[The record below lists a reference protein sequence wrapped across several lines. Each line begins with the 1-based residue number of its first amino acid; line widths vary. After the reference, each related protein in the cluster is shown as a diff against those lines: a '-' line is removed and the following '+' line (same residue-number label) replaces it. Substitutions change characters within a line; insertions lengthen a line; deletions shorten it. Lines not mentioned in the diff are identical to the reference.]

1 MKSNLI
7 KIGNL
12 LLFCLLAS
20 GARAFVV
27 FQDNFNYPAGAL
39 TNSTWVAGVGN
50 TLNSTISANGSGAIT
65 IGYGA
70 TTSDQPRAYFTNG
83 YAFIPSAPNFPNPTY
98 YFPSNSPAVALYAG
112 FTINLSGSAS
122 AGTYIAYFTDTNFDY
137 NARIYTTNAP
147 GGGYQLAI
155 QNAGTYISTNLN
167 GHNLLNP
174 VVLSAGQN
182 YQVVVRYVNASGL
195 ATLWVNPTAETFTG
209 NSNSTDSTSVT
220 CTGPTAIGGGA
231 SGTSPAGFGLRN
243 ASGVGEIT
251 ISQLVVGTAFAD
263 VLPTSYGSNP
273 PFIPVQPQDNPYGF
287 AGNSV
292 TFSVGAVGDAPLSY
306 QWYYNTNTLLVD
318 SASVYGAANSVLVL
332 SNLTADAAGTYD
344 CVATNAAGT
353 NITRFALLTVY
364 DSPIAPAI
372 TNEPANSTNTAGD
385 TATFSVLAGGIP
397 LPTCQWYSITNTG
410 SALKT
415 NTLSGA
421 TLTNLT
427 LVNVTTNLSG
437 NEYFVVVKNLAGSV
451 TSAPAILIVNPIPL
465 VNVGYLRSLIDPTTF
480 TPTNTTSLYT
490 IQGYVT
496 TWTNMTSSGN
506 TEFYMQDATA
516 GICVFW
522 SGAPASTNRPP
533 AGAYVQVT
541 GAMASFDGLLE
552 LEPYFTNSLTG
563 VKIISTNN
571 PLPPAQ
577 PLPFDPNVTG
587 DHSLMEQ
594 LEGTYFVASNVTLTA
609 GASISSGANE
619 FITNNFYH
627 VLTNDVGANVSF
639 TNAAGQTFTIYW
651 NAYTGIPGKA
661 KPAGPV
667 TVYGVL
673 GNFNG
678 TYELTP
684 SRYADIISYIH
695 VTNILAD
702 ARPGDLPT
710 NTYTESVLRPGET
723 MTTTF
728 SLGDPEGGL
737 LTLTPVTIGL
747 PASAYWT
754 NITSGATATAEL
766 VYTPAQADAGVQYTI
781 QVSADSSS
789 GNSFSPAATIY
800 VPTLQEQQLAIT
812 EFLANPTTNPAA
824 PYYNPLRR
832 ATVTGAS
839 TNDQY
844 IEIVNQSP
852 NDLSS
857 EFTLDTGN
865 INALVYDSF
874 AHGDTL
880 GTSNSLVVYGGAG
893 SALPGVSP
901 VQASG
906 AGLYLPT
913 TGNNVLVLRDGNGYI
928 IDRVAYSAANLST
941 NGSLSRFPTY
951 TSAFVPQTYVSTN
964 LTTPDAQ
971 YDGGP
976 WSSLAK
982 VPVAVTNISITYA
995 NGKAVL
1001 QFPANTLQASTLW
1014 NADSVVGPYNVIYGQ
1029 PFPSGSGV
1037 FTNISSASQQFYF
1050 ITTQ

>member
-1 MKSNLI
+1 MKSSLI
-7 KIGNL
+7 KIGNI
-12 LLFCLLAS
+12 LLFCLLAC
-20 GARAFVV
+20 GAQAFVV

-39 TNSTWVAGVGN
+39 TNGTWVAGAGN
-50 TLNSTISANGSGAIT
+50 SLNSTILANGSGAIT

-70 TTSDQPRAYFTNG
+70 TTSDQPRAFFTNG
-83 YAFIPSAPNFPNPTY
+83 FVSTPSAPNFPNPVF
-98 YFPSNSPAVALYAG
+98 YFPSNSPAIALYAG
-112 FTINLSGSAS
+112 FTINLSGNAS
-122 AGTYIAYFTDTNFDY
+122 SGTYIAYFADTNFDFT
-137 NARIYTTNAP
+137 ARIYTTNAP

-155 QNAGTYISTNLN
+155 QNAGTFISTNLN

-182 YQVVVRYVNASGL
+182 YQVIVRYVNSSGL
-195 ATLWVNPTAETFTG
+195 ATLWVNPTTETFTG
-209 NSNSTDSTSVT
+209 NSNSTDSTSMT
-220 CTGPTAIGGGA
+220 CTGQATVGGGA
-231 SGTSPAGFGLRN
+231 PGTSPAAFGLRN

-251 ISQLVVGTAFAD
+251 ISQLVIGTAFAD
-263 VLPTSYGSNP
+263 VVPASYGSNP
-273 PFIPVQPQDNPYGF
+273 PLIPVQPQDNPYGF
-287 AGNSV
+287 VGNGV
-292 TFSVGAVGDAPLSY
+292 TFSVGVVGDSPLSY

-318 SASVYGAANSVLVL
+318 SASVYGATNSVLDL

-344 CVATNAAGT
+344 CVVSNAAGT

-364 DSPIAPAI
+364 ANPIAPVI
-372 TNEPANSTNTAGD
+372 TNQPADSTNTAGD
-385 TATFSVLAGGIP
+385 TVSFSVLAGGIP
-397 LPTCQWYSITNTG
+397 LPTYQWDVITNTG

-421 TLTNLT
+421 TLTSLT
-427 LVNVTTNLSG
+427 VANVTTNYSG
-437 NEYFVVVKNLAGSV
+437 NEYFVVVKNSAGTI
-451 TSAPAILIVNPIPL
+451 TSTPAILIVNPIPL
-465 VNVGYLRSLIDPTTF
+465 VNVGYLRTLVDPGTLI
-480 TPTNTTSLYT
+480 PTNTTSLYT
-490 IQGYVT
+490 AQGYVT
-496 TWTNMTSSGN
+496 TWTNMTTSGN

-541 GAMASFDGLLE
+541 GILTSFDGLLE
-552 LEPYFTNSLTG
+552 LEPFFTNSLEG

-571 PLPPAQ
+571 PLPTPQ
-577 PLPFDPNVTG
+577 PLPFDPNITG
-587 DHSLMEQ
+587 NHSVMEQ

-609 GASISSGANE
+609 GASIPSGATE
-619 FITNNFYH
+619 FITNNFPH
-627 VLTNDVGANVSF
+627 VLTDSVGATIEF
-639 TNAAGQTFTIYW
+639 TNAAGQTFTVFW
-651 NAYTGIPGKA
+651 NANTGIPGNP
-661 KPAGPV
+661 KPTGPV

-673 GNFNG
+673 GNFDG

-684 SRYADIISYIH
+684 SRYADIISYIN
-695 VTNILAD
+695 VTNVLTN

-710 NTYTESVLRPGET
+710 NAYTESVLRPGET
-723 MTTTF
+723 MTSTF
-728 SLGDPEGGL
+728 SLGDPEGGI
-737 LTLTPVTIGL
+737 LTLTPVTAGL

-754 NITSGATATAEL
+754 NITGGAIATAEL
-766 VYTPAQADAGVQYTI
+766 VYTPAQEDAGVQYTI
-781 QVSADSSS
+781 QVNAESTS
-789 GNSFSPAATIY
+789 GNSFSPAATVY
-800 VPTLQEQQLAIT
+800 VPTLQEQQIAIT

-874 AHGDTL
+874 THNDNL
-880 GTSNSLVVYGGAG
+880 GSSNSLVVYGGAG
-893 SALPGVSP
+893 SAAPGVSP
-901 VQASG
+901 VQVSG
-906 AGLYLPT
+906 TGLLLST
-913 TGNNVLVLRDGNGYI
+913 NGNNILVLRNGNGYI
-928 IDRVAYSAANLST
+928 IDRVAYSTASLST

-971 YDGGP
+971 YDGGSWRSP
-976 WSSLAK
+976 SE
-982 VPVAVTNISITYA
+982 VPTAVTNVSIAYA

-1001 QFPANTLQASTLW
+1001 KFQANILQASTLW
-1014 NADSVVGPYNVIYGQ
+1014 NAGSVVGPYNVIYGQ

-1037 FTNISSASQQFYF
+1037 FTNTSSASQQFYF